1 MFLERLV
8 IGSSVESIIYS
19 LLNDCYFIPTC
30 THPPLFFKNTPFKI
44 LGTNRED
51 YIWSRSQTILALSGK
66 LLNYENL
73 KEIKIIENVV
83 KISTDR
89 KTYKY
94 NFGLC
99 EIFNTTKVNLENKII
114 KHIPSKFF
122 VYDDFEISSLGGR
135 RLSIGSKVSNDTLAK
150 EIHFYTSDRVDGAQ
164 YVTDCVSESVLSKEQ
179 LYSSEYSDAIV
190 RFCIIRHLNSIGIHG
205 NFMNFYKNG
214 DPKYRK
220 PKVIH
225 KKRIVIQKEQDV
237 YEDSDIVKI
246 VDFSM
251 GEIFNVPRT

>member
-1 MFLERLV
+1 M
-8 IGSSVESIIYS
+8 
-19 LLNDCYFIPTC
+19 
-30 THPPLFFKNTPFKI
+30 
-44 LGTNRED
+44 
-51 YIWSRSQTILALSGK
+51 
-66 LLNYENL
+66 
-73 KEIKIIENVV
+73 
-83 KISTDR
+83 
-89 KTYKY
+89 
-94 NFGLC
+94 
-99 EIFNTTKVNLENKII
+99 
-114 KHIPSKFF
+114 
-122 VYDDFEISSLGGR
+122 
-135 RLSIGSKVSNDTLAK
+135 
-150 EIHFYTSDRVDGAQ
+150 
-164 YVTDCVSESVLSKEQ
+164 TDCVSESVLSKEQ

-225 KKRIVIQKEQDV
+225 KKRIVIQKEQDI